1 MGIAILVLALVI
13 ELAFAVICLTT
24 KSSQKRI
31 RSIIYLASLAVFGL
45 AVIVKVVDYSFR
57 WTSLLFLL
65 LIQAIV
71 ALAFFIKRSSP
82 LIPFKTSRAILLLVF
97 RSLLM
102 VAVLIPVILFPQYE
116 PLTVSGPAA
125 VATYS
130 ETLTD
135 TSRSEGYGT
144 TDENRRITIQ
154 FWYPATAAQDID
166 YPLVVFS
173 HGAFGFRGSNY
184 STFAELASHGYVVCS
199 IDHTYH
205 SFFTKQTDG
214 RTTIVDLNFMNDAI
228 AVTNQDYDEAK
239 TYELTQTWLDLRVA
253 DMNFVLDTILDQV
266 ATSAASDAA
275 NSTAAESADT
285 AAAGH
290 ASTPAADVYSL
301 IDTQKIGLFGHS
313 MGGATSAALGRER
326 NDIDAVIILDGTMLG
341 EAVDFQDGAEVLNQE
356 AYPVPLLDVFAE
368 DHYNQ
373 ALANPESYANM
384 VAGKNGL
391 DTRRTVI
398 YGSGHLNFTDLPLF
412 SPALAKQLGTG
423 TIDPRFCIETMNHI
437 VLEYFDTYLKGDAML
452 DVRDEYRG

>member
-13 ELAFAVICLTT
+13 ELAFTVTCLTT
-24 KSSQKRI
+24 KSNQKKI
-31 RSIIYLASLAVFGL
+31 RSIIFLASLTAFGL
-45 AVIVKVVDYSFR
+45 AVILQVVDFSFR

-71 ALAFFIKRSSP
+71 AFAFFIKRSNQ
-82 LIPFKTSRAILLLVF
+82 LKPFKASRAILSLMF

-125 VATYS
+125 IATYS

-144 TDENRRITIQ
+144 TGENRMITIQ
-154 FWYPATAAQDID
+154 FWYPATAAQDAV
-166 YPLVVFS
+166 YPLVMFS

-199 IDHTYH
+199 VDHTYH

-214 RTTIVDLNFMNDAI
+214 RTTIVDLSFMNDAI
-228 AVTNQDYDEAK
+228 AVTNQDYSEVK

-253 DMNFVLDTILDQV
+253 DMNFVLDTILNQV
-266 ATSAASDAA
+266 ATSAA
-275 NSTAAESADT
+275 E
-285 AAAGH
+285 
-290 ASTPAADVYSL
+290 VYSL

-313 MGGATSAALGRER
+313 LGGATSVALGRER

-341 EAVDFQDGAEVLNQE
+341 EAIDFQDGAEVLNQE

-391 DTRRTVI
+391 DTRSTVI

-452 DVRDEYRG
+452 DVQDEYRG